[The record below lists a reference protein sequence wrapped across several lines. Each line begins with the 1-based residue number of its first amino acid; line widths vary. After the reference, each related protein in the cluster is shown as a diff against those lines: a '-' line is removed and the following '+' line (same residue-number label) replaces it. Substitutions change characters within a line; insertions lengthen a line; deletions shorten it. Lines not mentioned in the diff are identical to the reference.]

1 MLAMQRE
8 HLIGFQ
14 TCRDKALGFN
24 VNGRPTPAPDLPQDL
39 PRTDGE
45 WSTGPSLNGD
55 PSRLVFTHVPCG
67 FSGNTWRANFEALR
81 RRHMAERHNA
91 S

>member
-8 HLIGFQ
+8 HMIGFQ
-14 TCRDKALGFN
+14 ACRDKALGFN
-24 VNGRPTPAPDLPQDL
+24 VNGRTTPAPDLPQDL
-39 PRTDGE
+39 ARTDGE

-55 PSRLVFTHVPCG
+55 PRRMVFTHVPCG
-67 FSGNTWRANFEALR
+67 DSMATLGEPTSHALR
-81 RRHMAERHNA
+81 RRHMAEQHA